1 MMSFP
6 FERVISR
13 RIDEALDTHLFL
25 VEQSRLQESLR
36 EVKSVSPTAGNET
49 IPRRTSKAFQRNP
62 TLAR

>member
-6 FERVISR
+6 FERVISHR
-13 RIDEALDTHLFL
+13 FDEAFDTHLFM

-36 EVKSVSPTAGNET
+36 EEKSVSPTAGNET
-49 IPRRTSKAFQRNP
+49 FPRPTSKASQRNP